1 MAEKN
6 TWEFWGEQLF
16 MFGTGGNKFE
26 KTRGGLRRGDL
37 VVLWTYAREM
47 GLDLYTSLWC
57 RLYGSVE
64 ESLKEGE
71 GFVYKEDSYRLD
83 KSLV

>member
-1 MAEKN
+1 
-6 TWEFWGEQLF
+6 

-37 VVLWTYAREM
+37 VVLM
-47 GLDLYTSLWC
+47 DLCYGNGVGSLHKFVMQTLWKC
-57 RLYGSVE
+57 GVE
-64 ESLKEGE
+64 ESLKEHE

>member
-26 KTRGGLRRGDL
+26 KTRGGLRRGVL
-37 VVLWTYAREM
+37 VVLWNCAMEM
-47 GLDLYTSLWC
+47 VLDLYTSLWC

-64 ESLKEGE
+64 ESLKERE

-83 KSLV
+83 KFLV